1 MCVWSST
8 NNLKKDKNTMNI
20 QDFETTFAGLKQSDK
35 ITIKCDH
42 PDCLIP
48 EKIIGREAAKRN
60 ILKNGGEKFI
70 CGNCD
75 KRFNNPMNKI
85 GQGKKA
91 LGEIDVVCPNCNKFR
106 KINSS
111 CYFGIL
117 SEPYVQIC
125 GSCAQIGKKITE
137 EQKQKISQTLTGRN
151 LTEDHKKNISKY
163 MKYNLNGIE
172 QGKRNLIPGSG
183 GGWNKGSKTPKEVCE
198 KQSLAMLG
206 RTYSDEHKANIS
218 AGRKKHLD
226 EVGGFS
232 LEHRQRIREATLKQY
247 ERGFNPN
254 AHHRNGYHISPK
266 CEKAF
271 YRSSYEKKAFMILDE
286 MENVKNYEVEKIRIP
301 YWNPLEKTQAIFI
314 VDVIVELNDGSKMVI
329 EIKPMIWINSLV
341 NTSKIDAL
349 KLWSE
354 KENMTYEIWNEF
366 KLFGEE
372 NTNQEIQKF
381 IDWIDSGAT
390 GKIDNITD
398 NVVNLRKEKSC
409 DKTKKFYKNNL
420 SNKIILFCEFCQK
433 QHEVREITYKQH
445 LEKYG
450 KYKCFTECGV
460 IGGSKPKPKKENPH
474 ASDGKK
480 ECNRCKEIKN
490 FEEFGLDKFKSDGY
504 ATICRPCRSNKSKD
518 DYFKKTKNISE

>member
-1 MCVWSST
+1 
-8 NNLKKDKNTMNI
+8 
-20 QDFETTFAGLKQSDK
+20 
-35 ITIKCDH
+35 
-42 PDCLIP
+42 
-48 EKIIGREAAKRN
+48 
-60 ILKNGGEKFI
+60 
-70 CGNCD
+70 
-75 KRFNNPMNKI
+75 
-85 GQGKKA
+85 
-91 LGEIDVVCPNCNKFR
+91 
-106 KINSS
+106 
-111 CYFGIL
+111 
-117 SEPYVQIC
+117 
-125 GSCAQIGKKITE
+125 
-137 EQKQKISQTLTGRN
+137 
-151 LTEDHKKNISKY
+151 
-163 MKYNLNGIE
+163 
-172 QGKRNLIPGSG
+172 
-183 GGWNKGSKTPKEVCE
+183 
-198 KQSLAMLG
+198 MLG
-206 RTYSDEHKANIS
+206 RTYSDDHKANIS

-314 VDVIVELNDGSKMVI
+314 VDVIVEFNDGSKKAI
-329 EIKPMIWINSLV
+329 EIKPMVWIKSLV
-341 NTSKIDAL
+341 NESKIDAL
-349 KLWSE
+349 KLWCD
-354 KENMTYEIWNEF
+354 KENVTCEIWNEF
-366 KLFGEE
+366 TLFGEK
-372 NTNQEIQKF
+372 NTQQEIQKF

-390 GKIDNITD
+390 GKIDNIKD
-398 NVVNLRKEKSC
+398 DVVNLRKEKSC
-409 DKTKKFYKNNL
+409 DRSKKFYKNNL

-450 KYKCFTECGV
+450 KYKCFAEYGV

-480 ECNRCKEIKN
+480 ECNRCRCIKN

-504 ATICRPCRSNKSKD
+504 ATICRSCRSNKSKD
-518 DYFKKTKNISE
+518 DYLKKTKNISE

>member
-1 MCVWSST
+1 M
-8 NNLKKDKNTMNI
+8 NLQEFDTKFK
-20 QDFETTFAGLKQSDK
+20 GLKQIDK
-35 ITIKCDH
+35 IIMNCEH
-42 PDCLIP
+42 PQCSQN
-48 EKIIGREAAKRN
+48 EVSIGRESARRN
-60 ILKNGGEKFI
+60 IIKNDGERFI

-75 KRFNNPMNKI
+75 KRFNNGMTKI
-85 GQGKKA
+85 GKGRNN
-91 LGEIDVVCPNCNKFR
+91 LGEIDVYCPICQKSR
-106 KINSS
+106 KMNGP
-111 CYFGIL
+111 CYFGKL
-117 SEPYVQIC
+117 EAPYMQIC
-125 GSCAQIGKKITE
+125 GSCSQKNKIISE
-137 EQKQKISQTLTGRN
+137 EQKNKISITLSGRK
-151 LTEDHKKNISKY
+151 LSESHKKKISDNIKNNPDFLERAT
-163 MKYNLNGIE
+163 KNLLENHCTTGM
-172 QGKRNLIPGSG
+172 L
-183 GGWNKGSKTPKEVCE
+183 NKKHKEETKE

-206 RTYSDEHKANIS
+206 RTYSDDHKANIS

-314 VDVIVELNDGSKMVI
+314 VDVIVEFNDGSKKAI
-329 EIKPMIWINSLV
+329 EIKPMVWIKSLV
-341 NTSKIDAL
+341 NESKIDAL
-349 KLWSE
+349 KLWCD
-354 KENMTYEIWNEF
+354 KENVTCEIWNEF
-366 KLFGEE
+366 TLFGEK
-372 NTNQEIQKF
+372 NTQQEIQKF

-390 GKIDNITD
+390 GKIDNIKD
-398 NVVNLRKEKSC
+398 DVVNLRKEKSC
-409 DKTKKFYKNNL
+409 DRSKKFYKNNL

-450 KYKCFTECGV
+450 KYKCFAEYGV

-474 ASDGKK
+474 ASDGNK
-480 ECNRCKEIKN
+480 ECNRCGCIKN

-504 ATICRPCRSNKSKD
+504 ATICRSCRSNKSKD
-518 DYFKKTKNISE
+518 DYLKKTKNISE